1 MPSALKT
8 IKEMIRS
15 LWASNKAQRSQLT
28 LGATGN
34 SWKDP
39 RIPEEQLKIV
49 AEELEMLRRGNPP
62 SVYTVAVEALNN
74 IPATDTLTLL
84 DVGCASGYYYE
95 VISTLAKKKF
105 EYTGADYSQS
115 MLDLARKRYP
125 DTEFRRLDI
134 RHIDLSDKS
143 YDVVFTGAVI
153 VHVEEWK
160 DAIRELARVSKS
172 YLILHRTPITNGKS
186 YKTEEK
192 SYADVPILFNT
203 FNKDELLDLLADCGF
218 KKIFER
224 NVYPDGERG
233 LGYMTYVFGR
243 IK

>member
-1 MPSALKT
+1 MASALNT
-8 IKEMIRS
+8 IKEVIRS
-15 LWASNKAQRSQLT
+15 LWTSNKTQRSQLT
-28 LGATGN
+28 LRAMGN

-49 AEELEMLRRGNPP
+49 VEELEMLRSGNPP
-62 SVYTVAVEALNN
+62 SVYTVAAEALNN
-74 IPATDTLTLL
+74 IPGTDTLSLL
-84 DVGCASGYYYE
+84 DFGCASGYYYE

-115 MLDLARKRYP
+115 MLNLARRRYP
-125 DTEFRRLDI
+125 DTEFKRLDI

-153 VHVEEWK
+153 VHVKEWK
-160 DAIRELARVSKS
+160 DAVKELARITKS
-172 YLILHRTPITNGKS
+172 YLVLHRTPITNEKS

-192 SYADVPILFNT
+192 SYAGVPILFNT
-203 FNKDELLDLLADCGF
+203 FNKDELMNLLLGCGF
-218 KKIFER
+218 NEIFEL
-224 NVYPDGERG
+224 NVYPDRG
-233 LGYMTYVFGR
+233 RGSKYMTYVFER

>member
-1 MPSALKT
+1 MASALNT
-8 IKEMIRS
+8 IKEVIRS

-28 LGATGN
+28 LRATGN

-39 RIPEEQLKIV
+39 SIPAEQLNIV
-49 AEELEMLRRGNPP
+49 VEELEMLRSGDPP
-62 SVYTVAVEALNN
+62 SVYTVAAEALNT
-74 IPATDTLTLL
+74 IPGTNTLSLL

-115 MLDLARKRYP
+115 MLNLARKRYP
-125 DTEFRRLDI
+125 DTKFKRLDI

-153 VHVEEWK
+153 VHVKEWK
-160 DAIRELARVSKS
+160 DAVRELARITKS
-172 YLILHRTPITNGKS
+172 YLVLHRTPITNGKS
-186 YKTEEK
+186 CKTEEK
-192 SYADVPILFNT
+192 SYAGVPILFNT
-203 FNKDELLDLLADCGF
+203 FNKDELMDLLSECGC
-218 KKIFER
+218 KKIFEL
-224 NVYPDGERG
+224 NVYPDGKKG
-233 LGYMTYVFGR
+233 LGYMTYVFER